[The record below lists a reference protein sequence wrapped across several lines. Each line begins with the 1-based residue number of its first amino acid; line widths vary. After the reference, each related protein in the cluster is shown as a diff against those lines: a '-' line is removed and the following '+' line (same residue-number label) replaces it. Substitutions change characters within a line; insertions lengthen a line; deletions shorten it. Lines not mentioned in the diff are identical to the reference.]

1 MRTFDYHETRSE
13 RIFLIFSPSLSR
25 QLTFL
30 LRFQSKQLLK
40 YFITIHLSKS
50 AMQEFFEN
58 VARYP
63 RYLISLILGI
73 FIAAFDS
80 LKPLFSKGPW
90 SAIATI
96 GILLGGF
103 AFMFFTLKAM
113 LGLTST

>member
-1 MRTFDYHETRSE
+1 
-13 RIFLIFSPSLSR
+13 
-25 QLTFL
+25 
-30 LRFQSKQLLK
+30 
-40 YFITIHLSKS
+40 
-50 AMQEFFEN
+50 MQEFFEN